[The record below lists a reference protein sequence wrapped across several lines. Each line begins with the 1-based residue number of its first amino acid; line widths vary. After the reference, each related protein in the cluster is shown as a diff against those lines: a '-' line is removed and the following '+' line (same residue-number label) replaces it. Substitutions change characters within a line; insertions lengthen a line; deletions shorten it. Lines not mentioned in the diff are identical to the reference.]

1 MAEYKKTEGVIYRC
15 PMCLYTLNDVPISEY
30 ENGIYRCV
38 KCGFN
43 GDFETMTNH
52 YYSFRSRYSLVT
64 KRITLEEQKKM

>member
-15 PMCLYTLNDVPISEY
+15 PICLYTLNDVPISEY

-43 GDFETMTNH
+43 GDFETMANH
-52 YYSFRSRYSLVT
+52 YYAFRSRYSLVS

>member
-15 PMCLYTLNDVPISEY
+15 PMCLFTLNDVPIREY
-30 ENGIYRCV
+30 ENGIYRCT
-38 KCGFN
+38 KCGLN
-43 GDFETMTNH
+43 GDFETMANH